1 MNHLVESTLT
11 RTSHLKWKDL
21 TMRPGNHWCNAT
33 MTNQKPSEP
42 VFNFTTNR
50 HLRWSSITKR
60 MAFSNPS
67 KEPRAMLFI
76 QKLRNGWSLVLINN
90 PNHLDYFRRLLW
102 LVCTF
107 ARNTDSAVT
116 KLHTH
121 VVFIYQYFSKGR
133 QRKTSGNK
141 STGTRSVDMSELTWL
156 TGIEMV
162 TSSPHKF

>member
-21 TMRPGNHWCNAT
+21 TTRPGNHWCNAT

-42 VFNFTTNR
+42 VSNFTTNR
-50 HLRWSSITKR
+50 HLRWLSITKR

-67 KEPRAMLFI
+67 KEPRAMSFI

-107 ARNTDSAVT
+107 ARNTDSSLGDKIT
-116 KLHTH
+116 HTRCVH
-121 VVFIYQYFSKGR
+121 LSLFLKKQTEKDIWEQIDWNSLRRYE
-133 QRKTSGNK
+133 
-141 STGTRSVDMSELTWL
+141 RSNLAH
-156 TGIEMV
+156 GY
-162 TSSPHKF
+162 